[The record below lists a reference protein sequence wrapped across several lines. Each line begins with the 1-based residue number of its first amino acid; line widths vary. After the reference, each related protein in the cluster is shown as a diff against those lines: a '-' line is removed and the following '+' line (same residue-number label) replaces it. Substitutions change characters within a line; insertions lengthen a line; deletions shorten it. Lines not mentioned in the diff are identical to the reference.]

1 VAYRIEVSRL
11 DAPEKTQQGFLKA
24 PAHLT
29 RAGVF
34 VYHNPDGSERR
45 EWRPTSEVMRG
56 DSLATLI
63 SAPVTDGHPPEMVT
77 LSNRAQYDKG
87 NVGDTIV
94 RDGGKVATV
103 LYVKDARLISAIERN
118 DAREISCGYHC
129 DVEMT
134 SGVVP
139 DGEPDAGQR
148 YDAIQKSIV
157 YNHVAVVPQ
166 GRAGGEVRLRLDGAG
181 NVITPPM
188 GGPEKPVGKERI
200 DEFAVG
206 DRVTVKGKPHMP
218 GQKSGVVREVNDSA
232 AYGIV
237 FDGMSGV
244 HRWYVG
250 DELVADSKRSDSRL
264 DAATEERTMKV
275 EKIDGV
281 EYEIGSDAHKAAVA
295 RRDEAAKNASDEL
308 AKIKAERDAA
318 KAEAEK
324 ARKDAAEAPAKAKAA
339 VEARA
344 KIEEQARKVL
354 GAEAKF
360 DGKDDA
366 AIVAEVAKAS
376 GVKFDEKAEPAY
388 VRALFDMAVAKA
400 DAGSL
405 GDELKAARVD
415 SVTGGSDVN
424 REKIEQRR
432 AALAESFRSAK
443 FQQYIGRRM
452 DAQSVARLVDR
463 AIEAFDVV
471 EERSDER
478 DHLEMAKRLDA
489 GESGFLTRELLQ
501 KLRASKE
508 VKYAEMKG
516 RQVVPISNEV
526 DPGAELYGYDVWD
539 RTGAAKLG
547 SSYEGRAPRVDVKVS
562 EVTGKIEVIRASFGW
577 TVQDLRNA
585 AFGGRSLPTQR
596 GMAARMAM
604 EFGVDKNLATG
615 CGALKGLVNNA
626 NIPVYSSDTTGGAT
640 DLTGFTG
647 GWATLAT
654 ASDIL
659 TEIGLLISAVRVATK
674 EVEME
679 GKTVDLVLPTS
690 AYNAIAS
697 RPFSTTIARTVL
709 DVVLETSPW
718 IRSVTSWQKLNGA
731 GVGSRDRA
739 LFYTKDAMNLEGQI
753 PLEPMA
759 HPVEQEALEFLVE
772 MEARVAGVSVYF
784 PYSAAYLDGV

>member
-1 VAYRIEVSRL
+1 VAHYRIEVSRF
-11 DAPEKTQQGFLKA
+11 DAVEKTPQGFLKA

-34 VYHNPDGSERR
+34 VYHNPDGTERR
-45 EWRPTSEVMRG
+45 EWRPTAEVMRA

-63 SAPVTDGHPPEMVT
+63 SAPVTDGHPPEMVS
-77 LSNRAQYDKG
+77 LANRAKYDKG
-87 NVGDTIV
+87 NLGDTIV
-94 RDGGKVATV
+94 RDGGKVSATV
-103 LYVKDARLISAIERN
+103 YVKDAKLISAIERS
-118 DAREISCGYHC
+118 DAREVSCGYRC

-139 DGEPDAGQR
+139 EGEPDAGQR
-148 YDAIQKSIV
+148 YDAIQKSIE
-157 YNHVAVVPQ
+157 YNHVAIVPV

-181 NVITPPM
+181 NVITPPV
-188 GGPEKPVGKERI
+188 GGSQEKPMGKERI
-200 DEFAVG
+200 D
-206 DRVTVKGKPHMP
+206 
-218 GQKSGVVREVNDSA
+218 GVD
-232 AYGIV
+232 Y
-237 FDGMSGV
+237 D
-244 HRWYVG
+244 
-250 DELVADSKRSDSRL
+250 
-264 DAATEERTMKV
+264 
-275 EKIDGV
+275 
-281 EYEIGSDAHKAAVA
+281 IGSDAHKAACE
-295 RRDEAAKNASDEL
+295 RRDAAEKTRREVEA
-308 AKIKAERDAA
+308 AA
-318 KAEAEK
+318 KAELVALKADLEK
-324 ARKDAAEAPAKAKAA
+324 ARKDAAEAPAKVKAA

-344 KIEEQARKVL
+344 KLESDARKVL

-366 AIVAEVAKAS
+366 AIIVDVVKVGYPEVKLD
-376 GVKFDEKAEPAY
+376 GEEPAF
-388 VRALFDMAVAKA
+388 AKKLFDAAVAKA

-415 SVTGGSDVN
+415 AITGTEDKV
-424 REKIEQRR
+424 RMDKELQR
-432 AALAESFRSAK
+432 AALREAYGTAK
-443 FQQYIGRRM
+443 FAKFIGKRLDAASVDRLVRASM
-452 DAQSVARLVDR
+452 DAF
-463 AIEAFDVV
+463 EVV
-471 EERSDER
+471 HERSDER
-478 DHLEMAKRLDA
+478 DHLDAIKHLARLDA
-489 GESGFLTRELLQ
+489 GETGMLTRELLA
-501 KLRASKE
+501 KLRGEKN

-516 RQVVPISNEV
+516 RQLVPISNEV
-526 DPGAELYGYDVWD
+526 DAGAELYAYDVWD

-547 SSYEGRAPRVDVKVS
+547 STYEGRAPRVDVKLS
-562 EVTGKIEVIRASFGW
+562 EVSGRIEVIRGSYGW
-577 TVQDLRNA
+577 NVQDLRNA
-585 AFGGRSLPTQR
+585 AFSGRSLPTQR

-615 CGALKGLVNNA
+615 CGALKGLVNNS

-697 RPFSTTIARTVL
+697 RPFSTTVARSVL
-709 DVVLETSPW
+709 SVLLETSPW
-718 IRSVTSWQKLNGA
+718 VRSVSSWQKLNGA

-739 LFYTKDAMNLEGQI
+739 IFYTRDAMNLEGQI
-753 PLEPMA
+753 PLEPMS
-759 HPVEQEALEFLVE
+759 HPVEPVALEFLVE
-772 MEARVAGVSVYF
+772 MEARVGGVSVYY